1 MDNFPLKLFSL
12 LSTSLAWL
20 EVFFGLAPESDDNSV
35 FSEAEDDEYE
45 AVEED
50 AVDEDVLAKLTEISW
65 QFSLTVIVDVAEFD
79 TC

>member
-1 MDNFPLKLFSL
+1 MDNLPLKLFSL